1 MGAPARAGSWWWM
14 GWVLW
19 CAPAGALAAWGL
31 VEFYAAYPAGGYDGG
46 FMGDLVFFGALLA
59 LGQAP
64 FAAVFAW
71 SLLGAAGVRPWRRRL
86 GAAGAAVGWSVA
98 GLVGWVLG
106 SYVEVPL
113 SGSVPLYSDLSILTG
128 SVRWVVFAL
137 VQGVVFVGALS
148 LGSGVPRDRAV
159 LFGLAFL
166 PWVTTSAVGG
176 LLYEW
181 WASLD
186 VAARSNGVNRAIGGA
201 LTDAGVAEN
210 VAYVL
215 VPHAIFVPLLYGVP
229 TGLAFFVIWRAA
241 TREERR

>member
-1 MGAPARAGSWWWM
+1 M
-14 GWVLW
+14 L
-19 CAPAGALAAWGL
+19 
-31 VEFYAAYPAGGYDGG
+31 
-46 FMGDLVFFGALLA
+46 FGALLA

-64 FAAVFAW
+64 FVAVFAW
-71 SLLGAAGVRPWRRRL
+71 SLPGAAGVRPWRKRL
-86 GAAGAAVGWSVA
+86 GVAGVAITWSVA

-106 SYVEVPL
+106 SFAEVPL

-137 VQGVVFVGALS
+137 VQGVVLAGALS
-148 LGSGVPRDRAV
+148 LASGALRSRAV

-166 PWVTTSAVGG
+166 AWVMTSAVGG

-186 VAARSNGVNRAIGGA
+186 VAARSNGVNQAIGGA
-201 LTDAGVAEN
+201 LTGAGVAEN

-215 VPHAIFVPLLYGVP
+215 APHAIFVPILYGVP
-229 TGLAFFVIWRAA
+229 TGLVFFVVWRVGIRGE
-241 TREERR
+241 TR